1 MDFGH
6 FPRRLYLLRIPLSKL
21 LHRVPI
27 SLLLPAPAP
36 SIQAKVFGLHLTLQS
51 SSLLDSPAQAWVPGH
66 TPWGI
71 HPRPT

>member
-27 SLLLPAPAP
+27 SLLLPAP
-36 SIQAKVFGLHLTLQS
+36 SIQAKVFGLHLTL
-51 SSLLDSPAQAWVPGH
+51 
-66 TPWGI
+66 
-71 HPRPT
+71 